1 MRNCQVRLNM
11 NYDVYIEDH
20 EQVRLLNDVVN
31 EIYFSDKY
39 CIQSKWNGNIPEDI
53 MMKILIYGYMNGAYS
68 SRKIEQLCRRD
79 IHFMWLLDGFR
90 YPDHCMISRFR
101 DKMGS
106 QTELVFYAV
115 IKHLLGIGEISGENL
130 FIDGTKIEAN
140 ANRYSFVWKK
150 AVSKNEQKLRSKL
163 PIILDEIYSAYGVRF
178 PENTPIDAMISTLS
192 SLMIKLGIMRVNGKG
207 HHKSCYQKALEK
219 LEEYEAKLAQY
230 ELYNSLFDGRNS
242 FSKTDTDATFMH
254 MKEDHMRNGQ
264 LKPGYNIQAA
274 VEGEYIIGIDV
285 SSERSDVNTLIPFL
299 EKLDSLELFVL
310 KNIICDAG
318 YESEENY
325 LYLKSHNLVSY
336 IKPTN
341 YEQSKKK
348 SYGLKYGRTEN
359 MEYHELGDI
368 FVCKAG
374 RILWR
379 SGTKHEKTASGY
391 ISEKAVYRCENCDG
405 CPYKK
410 NCTNSKSNKTV
421 SVSHRFKALRE
432 ESQRNIT
439 TEYGRQ
445 LRMNRSIQAEGV
457 FGVLKENY
465 GFRRFLCRGK
475 KNIKTE
481 FLLLGIAYNIKK
493 LSTKISE
500 NRLGISLFELKTG

>member
-1 MRNCQVRLNM
+1 
-11 NYDVYIEDH
+11 
-20 EQVRLLNDVVN
+20 
-31 EIYFSDKY
+31 
-39 CIQSKWNGNIPEDI
+39 
-53 MMKILIYGYMNGAYS
+53 
-68 SRKIEQLCRRD
+68 
-79 IHFMWLLDGFR
+79 
-90 YPDHCMISRFR
+90 
-101 DKMGS
+101 MGS

-230 ELYNSLFDGRNS
+230 ELYNNLF
-242 FSKTDTDATFMH
+242 
-254 MKEDHMRNGQ
+254 E
-264 LKPGYNIQAA
+264 PGYNIQAA

-432 ESQRNIT
+432 ESQR

-475 KNIKTE
+475 NNIRTE
-481 FLLLGIAYNIKK
+481 FLLLGLAYNIKK

>member
-1 MRNCQVRLNM
+1 M
-11 NYDVYIEDH
+11 NYEIYIE
-20 EQVRLLNDVVN
+20 ESSPVRVLSNVID
-31 EIYFSDKY
+31 EIYQKEEY
-39 CIQSKWNGNIPEDI
+39 TIVSKWNGAIPEDI
-53 MMKILIYGYMNGAYS
+53 MMKILIYGYMNDSFS
-68 SRKIEQLCRRD
+68 SRKIEQLCKRD
-79 IHFMWLLDGFR
+79 IHFMWLLDGFGA
-90 YPDHCMISRFR
+90 PDHSTISRFR
-101 DKMGS
+101 QKMGE
-106 QTELVFYAV
+106 QIERVFYAV
-115 IKHLLGIGEISGENL
+115 VKYLLNMKEISGENL

-140 ANRYSFVWKK
+140 ANRYTFVWKK
-150 AVSKNEQKLRSKL
+150 AVSKNEQKLRTKL
-163 PIILDEIYSAYGVRF
+163 PEILDEINYAYGVKF
-178 PENTPIDAMISTLS
+178 PENTPVSDMIGTLS
-192 SLMIKLGIMRVNGKG
+192 SLMIKFGIERVYGKG
-207 HHKSCYQKALEK
+207 HHKSVYQKALEK

-230 ELYNSLFDGRNS
+230 ELYNNLFDGRNS
-242 FSKTDTDATFMH
+242 FSKTDKDATFMH

-274 VEGEYIIGIDV
+274 VEGEYILGIDV